1 MYKMKITTITVYWTT
16 KIRSKYLVLGPG
28 AQKLFGYRVAH
39 HGYIL
44 TSCPG
49 QSVCKPGLP
58 QGQENRKSWEKIKRM
73 TKVRKLDKI

>member
-39 HGYIL
+39 HGYL
-44 TSCPG
+44 LMFCPG
-49 QSVCKPGLP
+49 YMNFFVFINYL
-58 QGQENRKSWEKIKRM
+58 
-73 TKVRKLDKI
+73 LYL